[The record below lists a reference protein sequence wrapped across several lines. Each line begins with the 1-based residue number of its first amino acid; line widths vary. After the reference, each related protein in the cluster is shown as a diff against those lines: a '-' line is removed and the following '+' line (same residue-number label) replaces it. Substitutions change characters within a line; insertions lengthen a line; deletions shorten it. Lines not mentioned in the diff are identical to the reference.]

1 MRSLLAM
8 PLLFEKQAWGLAFIC
23 ALLGLSVLAYADTVD
38 DPEVADQLEAQPN
51 TDAQDD
57 NDLPTLDGSIT
68 MEERLRIYRD
78 LDEYSRSVDST
89 HLIIEKQRRS
99 MRERLMQ
106 RFAGSDKDNDG
117 SISREEATESLP
129 QIARHFSQV
138 DTNGDGVVTL
148 DELAAVY
155 AKMRERRHPSMAN
168 KPDVKA
174 DLQDI
179 ESVKRKSKDMT
190 AARKKSL

>member
-1 MRSLLAM
+1 MRSLLAT

-38 DPEVADQLEAQPN
+38 DPEVVDQLEAQPS

-57 NDLPTLDGSIT
+57 NELPTLDGSIT

-99 MRERLMQ
+99 MRDRLMQ

-148 DELAAVY
+148 DELAVVY
-155 AKMRERRHPSMAN
+155 ARMRERRHPGMAS
-168 KPDVKA
+168 KPEVKA

-179 ESVKRKSKDMT
+179 ESVKRKSRDMT